1 MIDTLSIMKLINFHL
16 SYNWSQD
23 LLRGIFESLEDGE
36 LKDLV
41 DEIVPFSQEFSH
53 NLKPILDDDDMK
65 KHGLFSNEP
74 LLDRYKKKTPIDRR
88 TEEEIQAE
96 LDALEEVR
104 KKAEEERL
112 KKEAE
117 EIQKK
122 EREAAAKKAKD
133 EKQKKEKEDNEKK

>member
-1 MIDTLSIMKLINFHL
+1 MKLINFHL

-41 DEIVPFSQEFSH
+41 DEIVPFSQEFAH

-74 LLDRYKKKTPIDRR
+74 LLERYKKKTPIDRR
-88 TEEEIQAE
+88 TEE
-96 LDALEEVR
+96 
-104 KKAEEERL
+104 
-112 KKEAE
+112 
-117 EIQKK
+117 
-122 EREAAAKKAKD
+122 
-133 EKQKKEKEDNEKK
+133 

>member
-1 MIDTLSIMKLINFHL
+1 LPPEYYALDIEIEPWSVIDTLSIMKLINFHL

-65 KHGLFSNEP
+65 
-74 LLDRYKKKTPIDRR
+74 
-88 TEEEIQAE
+88 
-96 LDALEEVR
+96 
-104 KKAEEERL
+104 
-112 KKEAE
+112 
-117 EIQKK
+117 
-122 EREAAAKKAKD
+122 
-133 EKQKKEKEDNEKK
+133 